1 MANAKEPDM
10 KAVLSFAFGLILLV
24 TSAAQAE
31 CYADYKAKK
40 DKPLRLIY
48 GVSQVSDANCDP
60 GAAGAELAPRLDA
73 DGWTLLTVLSTFGPE
88 GLEERKANAGR
99 HYLRH

>member
-1 MANAKEPDM
+1 M
-10 KAVLSFAFGLILLV
+10 KAVLSIAFGLFLLAA
-24 TSAAQAE
+24 TAAQAE

-40 DKPLRLIY
+40 DDPLRLIY
-48 GVSQVSDANCDP
+48 GVSQVSDGNCDP
-60 GAAGAELAPRLDA
+60 GSAAAELAPRLDA